1 MIIKLLKS
9 LRKATGLGI
18 ADCKK
23 VINKYNDLGL
33 AIKYALNLMKKPSLI
48 LKMVIGMKLYSY

>member
-1 MIIKLLKS
+1 MFYAKVSGTMTAKLTIQDYKWLIIKLLKS

-18 ADCKK
+18 ADCQK

-33 AIKYALNLMKKPSLI
+33 AINMH
-48 LKMVIGMKLYSY
+48 